1 MTLSRPALTLALL
14 APLAAA
20 QNPIQD
26 FHQDTKQRLHQL
38 AVDARDQDEASS
50 AAIQALR
57 DAVKTGLLTAPEAHV
72 ELAEQLDVFLTD
84 RAAFMAAF
92 TDGVESDASDSLAVM
107 TLFLEPFVVGE
118 GIHDATRAAAGKRL
132 AKSAHKH
139 RKRVEV
145 FAKAL
150 QKATQYD
157 LVFDLA
163 HPRLEPMTPTETGT
177 PATAPAR
184 PLRIDLLLGG
194 SRRLVPGDGLLV
206 VGGTANLGGG
216 DVTVAIDLPG
226 QAQHEQTVGVD
237 PTTGRWSATFGD
249 DAGLT
254 EGNWAVTATQ
264 GGVSVSDSLGV
275 Q

>member
-1 MTLSRPALTLALL
+1 MNLARPALTLALL
-14 APLAAA
+14 APLSAA

-57 DAVKTGLLTAPEAHV
+57 DAVKTGLLTAPEAHA
-72 ELAEQLDVFLTD
+72 ELAEQLELFLAD
-84 RAAFMAAF
+84 RAGFMAGF
-92 TDGVESDASDSLAVM
+92 TDGVESDASDSLAAM
-107 TLFLEPFVVGE
+107 ALFLEPFVVGE
-118 GIHDATRAAAGKRL
+118 SVHDATRAAAGKRL

-139 RKRVEV
+139 RKRLAV
-145 FAKAL
+145 FAKSL
-150 QKATQYD
+150 QKATKYD
-157 LVFDLA
+157 LVFDLR
-163 HPRLEPMTPTETGT
+163 HPVLEPMTPSDTAT
-177 PATAPAR
+177 PAAAPAR

-194 SRRLVPGDGLLV
+194 SDRTVQDDGLLV
-206 VGGTANLGGG
+206 LGGTANVGGG

-226 QAQHEQTVGVD
+226 QEQHELTVAVD
-237 PTTGRWSATFGD
+237 ALSGRWSATFGD
-249 DAGLT
+249 GTGLP